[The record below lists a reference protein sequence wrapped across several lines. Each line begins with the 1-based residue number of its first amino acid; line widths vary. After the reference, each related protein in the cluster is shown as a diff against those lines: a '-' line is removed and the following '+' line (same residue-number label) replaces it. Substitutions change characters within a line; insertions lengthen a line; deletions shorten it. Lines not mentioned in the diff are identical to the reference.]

1 MNSEFLALTNHPLI
15 ISPTPDSG
23 GNCFDS
29 WSLLS
34 YLQPLM
40 QGCQGGV
47 EVNINLNWFVMW
59 KASQCSVNGE
69 NDLIENN

>member
-1 MNSEFLALTNHPLI
+1 
-15 ISPTPDSG
+15 
-23 GNCFDS
+23 
-29 WSLLS
+29 
-34 YLQPLM
+34 M

-59 KASQCSVNGE
+59 EASQCSVNGE